1 MQENPGLKILKK
13 SHSLSLVPT
22 TIFLIALT
30 FTYIGS
36 TLQTGV
42 FNNFAAEE
50 LNIRADQLG
59 IYESLRESPGIIA
72 VFVIALLMF
81 LKEQYLAALATLL
94 MAAGYFFYSRITEWH
109 QLLLVGFIGSLGLH
123 IHLPVSNAIAIFLAK
138 KNKQGQMLGRVQ
150 RFNFVGQFI
159 SMAIIIILG
168 KKLSYRVAFILS
180 SISLLIASICY
191 LSLPKD
197 LGYIEKPKIIV
208 KKKYWVYY
216 ILTFLEG
223 CRKQVFI
230 TFALF
235 VLVKVY
241 KMQIRYTAILM
252 LFNAIMVIIFSPLIG
267 YSIDRYG
274 ERRVL
279 FISYFLVFFVF
290 IGYAFFHNIWLLI
303 ACYTID
309 NILYLGSISLTS
321 YIGKLVPKNELRPTL
336 SMGVTMNHIAA
347 VAMPITGGLLWE
359 KLGYEVVFMIGAL
372 IVIISLVFIP
382 FMKIEKRAQGESN
395 TQPSDPQSN
404 ALSN

>member
-13 SHSLSLVPT
+13 SHSLSLAPT

-168 KKLSYRVAFILS
+168 KKLSYRMAFVLS
-180 SISLLIASICY
+180 AISLLIASVCY

-252 LFNAIMVIIFSPLIG
+252 LFNAIMVIIFSPFIG

>member
-1 MQENPGLKILKK
+1 MKILKNLK
-13 SHSLSLVPT
+13 PLALSPT

-50 LNIRADQLG
+50 LKIRADQLG

-109 QLLLVGFIGSLGLH
+109 QLLLIGFIGSLGLH

-138 KNKQGQMLGRVQ
+138 ENKQGQMLGRVQ

-168 KKLSYRVAFILS
+168 KKLSYRMAFVLS
-180 SISLLIASICY
+180 AISLLIASVCY
-191 LSLPKD
+191 LSLPKN

-252 LFNAIMVIIFSPLIG
+252 LFNAIMVIIFSPFIG

-274 ERRVL
+274 ERTVL

-347 VAMPITGGLLWE
+347 VAMPIIGGILWE
-359 KLGYEVVFMIGAL
+359 KLGYEVVFMIGAV

-395 TQPSDPQSN
+395 TQPSDPQSD

>member
-1 MQENPGLKILKK
+1 MKILKNLK
-13 SHSLSLVPT
+13 PLALSPT

-50 LNIRADQLG
+50 LKIRADQLG

-109 QLLLVGFIGSLGLH
+109 QLLLIGFIGSLGLH

-138 KNKQGQMLGRVQ
+138 ENKQGQMLGRVQ

-168 KKLSYRVAFILS
+168 KKLSYRMAFVLS
-180 SISLLIASICY
+180 AISLLIASVCY
-191 LSLPKD
+191 LSLPKN

-252 LFNAIMVIIFSPLIG
+252 LFNAIMVIIFSPFIG

-347 VAMPITGGLLWE
+347 VAMPIIGGILWE
-359 KLGYEVVFMIGAL
+359 KLGYEVVFMIGAV

-395 TQPSDPQSN
+395 TQPSDPQSD
-404 ALSN
+404 ALSS

>member
-1 MQENPGLKILKK
+1 MKILKNLK
-13 SHSLSLVPT
+13 PLALSPT

-50 LNIRADQLG
+50 LKIRADQLG

-109 QLLLVGFIGSLGLH
+109 QLLLIGFIGSLGLH

-138 KNKQGQMLGRVQ
+138 ENKQGQMLGRVQ

-168 KKLSYRVAFILS
+168 KKLSYRMAFVLS
-180 SISLLIASICY
+180 AISLLIASVCY
-191 LSLPKD
+191 LSLPKN

-252 LFNAIMVIIFSPLIG
+252 LFNAIMVIIFSPFIG

-347 VAMPITGGLLWE
+347 VAMPIIGGILWE
-359 KLGYEVVFMIGAL
+359 KLGYEVVFMIGAV

-395 TQPSDPQSN
+395 TQPSDPQSD

>member
-1 MQENPGLKILKK
+1 MKILKNLK
-13 SHSLSLVPT
+13 PLALSPT

-50 LNIRADQLG
+50 LKIRADQLG

-109 QLLLVGFIGSLGLH
+109 QLLLIGFIGSLGLH

-138 KNKQGQMLGRVQ
+138 ENKQGQMLGRVQ

-168 KKLSYRVAFILS
+168 KKLSYRMAFVLS
-180 SISLLIASICY
+180 AISLLIASVCY
-191 LSLPKD
+191 LSLPKN

-235 VLVKVY
+235 
-241 KMQIRYTAILM
+241 
-252 LFNAIMVIIFSPLIG
+252 
-267 YSIDRYG
+267 
-274 ERRVL
+274 
-279 FISYFLVFFVF
+279 
-290 IGYAFFHNIWLLI
+290 
-303 ACYTID
+303 
-309 NILYLGSISLTS
+309 
-321 YIGKLVPKNELRPTL
+321 
-336 SMGVTMNHIAA
+336 
-347 VAMPITGGLLWE
+347 
-359 KLGYEVVFMIGAL
+359 
-372 IVIISLVFIP
+372 
-382 FMKIEKRAQGESN
+382 
-395 TQPSDPQSN
+395 
-404 ALSN
+404 

>member
-1 MQENPGLKILKK
+1 MKILKNLK
-13 SHSLSLVPT
+13 PLSLSPT

-50 LNIRADQLG
+50 LKIRADQLG

-109 QLLLVGFIGSLGLH
+109 QLLLIGFIGSLGLH

-138 KNKQGQMLGRVQ
+138 ENKQGQMLGRVQ

-168 KKLSYRVAFILS
+168 KKLSYRMAFVLS
-180 SISLLIASICY
+180 AISLLIASVCY

-252 LFNAIMVIIFSPLIG
+252 LFNAIMVIIFSPFIG

-274 ERRVL
+274 ERTVL

-347 VAMPITGGLLWE
+347 VAMPIIGGILWE
-359 KLGYEVVFMIGAL
+359 KLGYEVVFMIGAV

-382 FMKIEKRAQGESN
+382 F
-395 TQPSDPQSN
+395 
-404 ALSN
+404 

>member
-1 MQENPGLKILKK
+1 MKILKNLK
-13 SHSLSLVPT
+13 PLALSPT

-50 LNIRADQLG
+50 LKIRADQLG

-109 QLLLVGFIGSLGLH
+109 QLLLIGFIGSLGLH

-138 KNKQGQMLGRVQ
+138 ENKQGQMLGRVQ

-168 KKLSYRVAFILS
+168 KKLSYRMAFVLS
-180 SISLLIASICY
+180 AISLLIASICY
-191 LSLPKD
+191 LSLPKN

-252 LFNAIMVIIFSPLIG
+252 LFNAIMVIIFSPFIG

-347 VAMPITGGLLWE
+347 VAMPIIGGILWE
-359 KLGYEVVFMIGAL
+359 KLGYEVVFMIGAV

-395 TQPSDPQSN
+395 TQPSDPQSD

>member
-1 MQENPGLKILKK
+1 MKILKNLK
-13 SHSLSLVPT
+13 PLALSPT

-50 LNIRADQLG
+50 LKIRADQLG

-109 QLLLVGFIGSLGLH
+109 QLLLIGFIGSLGLH

-138 KNKQGQMLGRVQ
+138 ENKQGQMLGRVQ

-168 KKLSYRVAFILS
+168 KKLSYRMAFVLS
-180 SISLLIASICY
+180 AISLLIASICY
-191 LSLPKD
+191 LSLPKN

-252 LFNAIMVIIFSPLIG
+252 LFNAIMVIIFSPFIG

-274 ERRVL
+274 ERTVL

-347 VAMPITGGLLWE
+347 VAMPIIGGILWE
-359 KLGYEVVFMIGAL
+359 KLGYEVVFMIGAV

-395 TQPSDPQSN
+395 TQPSDPQSD

>member
-1 MQENPGLKILKK
+1 MKILKNLK
-13 SHSLSLVPT
+13 PLSLSPT

-50 LNIRADQLG
+50 LKIRADQLG

-109 QLLLVGFIGSLGLH
+109 QLLLIGFIGSLGLH

-138 KNKQGQMLGRVQ
+138 ENKQGQMLGRVQ

-168 KKLSYRVAFILS
+168 KKLSYRMAFVLS
-180 SISLLIASICY
+180 AISLLIASVCY

-252 LFNAIMVIIFSPLIG
+252 LFNAIMVIIFSPFIG

-274 ERRVL
+274 ERTVL

-347 VAMPITGGLLWE
+347 VAMPIIGGILWE
-359 KLGYEVVFMIGAL
+359 KLGYEVVFMIGAV

-395 TQPSDPQSN
+395 TQPSDPQSD